1 MRIGGKIPLA
11 WKNLTEHKFRLLASV
26 AGVAF
31 ATTLM
36 FMENGFRK
44 SILDSMVNII
54 ERIDGQVVL
63 VSRTLYTL
71 SVPFSFPMERVVQAG
86 GVEGVESSRPFYTVT
101 RSSFW
106 RNPATGIEERVCVVG
121 YAPEDDLL
129 DVPELK
135 ESRERWS
142 RPNTAM
148 ADELSREQQFGVF
161 EKGQVS
167 ELAGKRF
174 EIVGTFSLGINVQ
187 TNGNLVVSD
196 RNMMTAFPEL
206 DGPSLLD
213 RKVQVGVVRTK
224 PGYDPI
230 RVRNALAAV
239 MPPDVR
245 VLTLDQF
252 MARERDFWDKVAPI
266 GTVFYIGVVMGFIVG
281 SVICYQVLY
290 SDVSDRLAEFAT
302 LKAIGYSNFD
312 LFRVV
317 LTQAL
322 YLALMGYAAG
332 LAVSHFLFQWVN
344 RMTGLPMDVPRNDPL
359 VILVLTVLMCLGS
372 GAYAA
377 RRLVSADPAQLFA

>member
-1 MRIGGKIPLA
+1 MRLGRNIPLA
-11 WKNLTEHKFRLLASV
+11 WKNLTEHKLRLLASV

-71 SVPFSFPMERVVQAG
+71 SVPFPFPLERVVQAR
-86 GVEGVESSRPFYTVT
+86 GVEGVASSSPLYTVT
-101 RSSFW
+101 RSSYW
-106 RNPATGIEERVCVVG
+106 RNPETGDEERICVVG

-135 ESRERWS
+135 ASRDLWS

-148 ADELSREQQFGVF
+148 ADERSRADQFGEF
-161 EKGQVS
+161 KAGQVS
-167 ELAGKRF
+167 ELARKRF

-187 TNGNLVVSD
+187 TNGNMVVSD
-196 RNMMTAFPEL
+196 RNMMAAFPEL

-213 RKVQVGVVRTK
+213 RKVQVGVIRTA
-224 PGYDPI
+224 PGADPR
-230 RVRNALAAV
+230 RVREALSAAL
-239 MPPDVR
+239 PPDVR
-245 VLTLDQF
+245 VLTLDEF
-252 MARERDFWDKVAPI
+252 IARERDFWDKVAPI

-290 SDVSDRLAEFAT
+290 SDISDRLPEFAT
-302 LKAIGYSNFD
+302 LKAIGYSN
-312 LFRVV
+312 LALYKVV

-332 LAVSHFLFQWVN
+332 LIVSHFLFQFVH
-344 RMTGLPMDVPRNDPL
+344 RMTGLPMDVSRNNPY
-359 VILVLTVLMCLGS
+359 VILLLTVLMCLGS

>member
-1 MRIGGKIPLA
+1 MRLGRNIPLA
-11 WKNLTEHKFRLLASV
+11 WKNLTEHKLRLLASV

-71 SVPFSFPMERVVQAG
+71 SVPFPFPMERVVQAR
-86 GVEGVESSRPFYTVT
+86 GVEGVTSSSPLYTVT
-101 RSSFW
+101 RSSYW
-106 RNPATGIEERVCVVG
+106 RNPETGDEERICVVG
-121 YAPEDDLL
+121 YDPADDLL

-135 ESRERWS
+135 EGRDLWS

-148 ADELSREQQFGVF
+148 ADERSRPAQFGEF
-161 EKGQVS
+161 KAGQVS
-167 ELAGKRF
+167 ELAGRRF
-174 EIVGTFSLGINVQ
+174 EVVGTFSLGINVQ

-196 RNMMTAFPEL
+196 RNMMAAFPEL
-206 DGPSLLD
+206 DGPSLMD
-213 RKVQVGVVRTK
+213 RKVQVGVIRTA
-224 PGYDPI
+224 PDADPR
-230 RVRNALAAV
+230 RVRDALAAEL
-239 MPPDVR
+239 PPDVR
-245 VLTLDQF
+245 ALTLDDF
-252 MARERDFWDKVAPI
+252 IARERDFWDKVAPI

-290 SDVSDRLAEFAT
+290 SDISDRLPEFAT
-302 LKAIGYSNFD
+302 LKAIGYSNAA
-312 LFRVV
+312 LYRVV
-317 LTQAL
+317 LTQAA

-332 LAVSHFLFQWVN
+332 LVVSHFLFQWVH
-344 RMTGLPMDVPRNDPL
+344 RMTGLPMDVPRNNPG
-359 VILVLTVLMCLGS
+359 VILLLTLLMCLGS

-377 RRLVSADPAQLFA
+377 RKLISADPAQLFA

>member
-1 MRIGGKIPLA
+1 MPIGGKVPLA

-44 SILDSMVNII
+44 AILDSMVNII
-54 ERIDGQVVL
+54 EHIDGQVVL

-86 GVEGVESSRPFYTVT
+86 GVEGVESVKPFYTVT

-106 RNPATGIEERVCVVG
+106 RNPATGVEERICVVG

-129 DVPELK
+129 DLPELK
-135 ESRERWS
+135 ETRELWS

-148 ADELSREQQFGVF
+148 ADELSREQQFGIF
-161 EKGQVS
+161 EKGQAS
-167 ELAGKRF
+167 ELGGKRF

-230 RVRNALAAV
+230 RVRNALTAV

-252 MARERDFWDKVAPI
+252 MERERDFWDKVAPI

-332 LAVSHFLFQWVN
+332 LAVSHFLFQGVH
-344 RMTGLPMDVPRNDPL
+344 RMTGLPMDVQRNDPL
-359 VILVLTVLMCLGS
+359 VILLLTVLMCLGS

-377 RRLVSADPAQLFA
+377 RRLISADPAQLFA

>member
-1 MRIGGKIPLA
+1 MHLGGRIPLA
-11 WKNLTEHKFRLLASV
+11 WRNLTEHRLRLLASV

-44 SILDSMVNII
+44 SILDSMVNVI
-54 ERIDGQVVL
+54 ERIDGQVVIL
-63 VSRTLYTL
+63 SRTLYSL
-71 SVPFSFPMERVVQAG
+71 SVPFPFPLERIVQARD
-86 GVEGVESSRPFYTVT
+86 VEGVASSSPLYTVT

-106 RNPATGIEERVCVVG
+106 RNPETGGEERICVVA
-121 YAPEDDLL
+121 YPPQDDVL
-129 DVPELK
+129 DIPVLK
-135 ESRERWS
+135 QNRALWS

-148 ADELSREQQFGVF
+148 ADERSRERQFGVF
-161 EKGQVS
+161 KTGQVS

-196 RNMMTAFPEL
+196 QNLMTAFPEL

-213 RKVQVGVVRTK
+213 RKVHVGVLRTK
-224 PGYDPI
+224 PGADPT
-230 RVRNALAAV
+230 RVRDAVAAAL
-239 MPPDVR
+239 PPDVR

-252 MARERDFWDKVAPI
+252 IARERDFWDKVAPI

-290 SDVSDRLAEFAT
+290 SDISDRLPEFAT
-302 LKAIGYSNFD
+302 LKAIGYSNYA
-312 LFRVV
+312 LYRVV
-317 LTQAL
+317 LTQAF
-322 YLALMGYAAG
+322 YLALLGYAAG
-332 LAVSHFLFQWVN
+332 LIVSFFLFQWVH
-344 RMTGLPMDVPRNDPL
+344 RLTGLPMDVTRNNPYW
-359 VILVLTVLMCLGS
+359 ILILTVLMCVGS

-377 RRLVSADPAQLFA
+377 RRLISADPAQLFA

>member
-1 MRIGGKIPLA
+1 MQMLGKIPLA
-11 WKNLTEHKFRLLASV
+11 WRNLTEHKFRLVASV

-44 SILDSMVNII
+44 SILDSMVNVI

-71 SVPFSFPMERVVQAG
+71 SVPFPFPLERIVQARN
-86 GVEGVESSRPFYTVT
+86 VEGVASTSPLYTVT
-101 RSSFW
+101 RSSYW
-106 RNPATGIEERVCVVG
+106 RSTETGDEERVCVVG
-121 YAPEDDLL
+121 YPPEDDLL
-129 DVPELK
+129 DIPELK
-135 ESRERWS
+135 EARDLWS

-148 ADELSREQQFGVF
+148 ADVRSREQQFGVF

-206 DGPSLLD
+206 DGPSQLD
-213 RKVQVGVVRTK
+213 RKVHVGVVRTK
-224 PGYDPI
+224 PGADPR
-230 RVRNALAAV
+230 RVRDALAEAL
-239 MPPDVR
+239 PPDVR

-266 GTVFYIGVVMGFIVG
+266 GTVFYIGVVMGLIVG

-290 SDVSDRLAEFAT
+290 SDISDRLPEFAT

-312 LFRVV
+312 LYRVV

-322 YLALMGYAAG
+322 YLAMLGYAAG
-332 LAVSHFLFQWVN
+332 LVVSYFLFHWVH
-344 RMTGLPMDVPRNDPL
+344 RLTGLPMGIERNNPYM
-359 VILVLTVLMCLGS
+359 ILALTLLMCLGS

-377 RRLVSADPAQLFA
+377 RRLISADPAQLFA

>member
-1 MRIGGKIPLA
+1 MNLGRNVPLA
-11 WKNLTEHKFRLLASV
+11 WRNLTEHKLRLLASV

-44 SILDSMVNII
+44 AILDSMVNVI
-54 ERIDGQVVL
+54 ERIDGQVVI

-71 SVPFSFPMERVVQAG
+71 SVPFPFPLERIVQAR
-86 GVEGVESSRPFYTVT
+86 GVEGVESSSPLYTVT
-101 RSSFW
+101 RSSYW
-106 RNPATGIEERVCVVG
+106 RNPETGSEERICVVG
-121 YAPEDDLL
+121 YPPEDDLL
-129 DVPELK
+129 DLPELK
-135 ESRERWS
+135 NSRELWS

-148 ADELSREQQFGVF
+148 ADERSREKQFGVF
-161 EKGQVS
+161 RPGMVS

-174 EIVGTFSLGINVQ
+174 EVVGTFSLGINVQ

-206 DGPSLLD
+206 DGPSLMD
-213 RKVQVGVVRTK
+213 RKVHVGVLRTS
-224 PGYDPI
+224 PDADPR
-230 RVRNALAAV
+230 RVRDAVAEAL
-239 MPPDVR
+239 PPDVR

-252 MARERDFWDKVAPI
+252 IARERDFWDKVAPI

-290 SDVSDRLAEFAT
+290 SDISDRMPEFAT
-302 LKAIGYSNFD
+302 LKAIGYSNAA
-312 LFRVV
+312 LYRVV

-322 YLALMGYAAG
+322 YLAFLGYAAG
-332 LAVSHFLFQWVN
+332 LVVSVFLFHWVH
-344 RMTGLPMDVPRNDPL
+344 RLTGLPMDVPRNNPYL
-359 VILVLTVLMCLGS
+359 ILALTAAMCLGS

-377 RRLVSADPAQLFA
+377 RRLISADPAQLFA